1 MRIIVF
7 LSALLICGSLT
18 AAKAA
23 PASIAGSW
31 SGSGTVGYRGSVDR
45 VYCRAHFT
53 KTSAKSFALSSVCT
67 TAKGSYDI
75 VGSVTSTGGGRYRG
89 TVISANVRG
98 RVDSVLWRKAYV
110 GKCIEPARLRADHAF
125 AALDPSRLTFARP
138 ARPSPR

>member
-1 MRIIVF
+1 MRIIVL

-18 AAKAA
+18 VAKAA

-31 SGSGTVGYRGSVDR
+31 SGSGTFGYRGSVDR

-53 KTSAKSFALSSVCT
+53 KTSAKSFAVSSVCT

-75 VGSVTSTGGGRYRG
+75 AGNVTNTGGGRYRG

-98 RVDSVLWRKAYV
+98 RVTLFYGGKHMSVTVTSQRGSAQITL
-110 GKCIEPARLRADHAF
+110 
-125 AALDPSRLTFARP
+125 SRR
-138 ARPSPR
+138 

>member
-1 MRIIVF
+1 MRILVF
-7 LSALLICGSLT
+7 LSALLVCGSLT
-18 AAKAA
+18 AAEAA

-53 KTSAKSFALSSVCT
+53 KTSAKGFALSSVCT

-98 RVDSVLWRKAYV
+98 RVPLFYGGRHMSVNV
-110 GKCIEPARLRADHAF
+110 
-125 AALDPSRLTFARP
+125 S
-138 ARPSPR
+138 SPRGSAQITLSRR